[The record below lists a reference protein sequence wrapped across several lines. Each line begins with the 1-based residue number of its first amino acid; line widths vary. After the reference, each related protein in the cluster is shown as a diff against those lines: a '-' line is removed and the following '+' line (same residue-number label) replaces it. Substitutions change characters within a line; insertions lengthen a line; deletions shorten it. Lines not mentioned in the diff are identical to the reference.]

1 MSVIRITCGGVSVT
15 AELLPESAPDTIES
29 LLSSLPISSSAKRWD
44 DEVYFTVPI
53 ETDSENQCEVV
64 ETGDLA
70 YWPPGEALCIFFGPT
85 PASRGD
91 EIRPVSPVNLI
102 GRVHGNPRVFKDV
115 NDGDRV
121 VVERVE

>member
-1 MSVIRITCGGVSVT
+1 MSVIRITCGRVSVI
-15 AELLPESAPDTIES
+15 AELFPESAPKTIES
-29 LLSSLPISSSAKRWD
+29 LLSSLPISSSANRWG

-53 ETDSENQCEVV
+53 KADSENRCEVV
-64 ETGDLA
+64 EMGDLA

-91 EIRPVSPVNLI
+91 EIRPASPVNLI
-102 GRVHGNPRVFKDV
+102 GRVHGNPQVFKDV

-121 VVERVE
+121 VVERVK